1 MRRSC
6 SAWLLLKG
14 TRFFPQ
20 ESEHG
25 ALMLPEPKQQ
35 VLRLGVLGTT
45 SSSRPWR
52 GFRLR
57 IFGEAFAQD
66 GLIFSGPGR
75 QPRRASRPCP
85 SFARGD
91 GAVHPQKQV
100 QHPLGPLLLQD
111 LVEESEFAQQM
122 GVAQAVHTFQIE
134 IGAQAIVDESTG
146 EAGKQG
152 KVLDRLAAA
161 LAMHAVPREALGAED
176 VESMERACDAQTG
189 LIGVGGWV
197 PG

>member
-14 TRFFPQ
+14 TRLFPQ

-75 QPRRASRPCP
+75 HLRRARRPCP
-85 SFARGD
+85 SFLRGD

-152 KVLDRLAAA
+152 KVLIASLPRLRCTPYHVRLLVLTTWSQWSEPAT
-161 LAMHAVPREALGAED
+161 R
-176 VESMERACDAQTG
+176 
-189 LIGVGGWV
+189 
-197 PG
+197 